1 MARVILHIGAHKT
14 ATTFLQRSFHRNRRF
29 LAAHG
34 IHYPDIGPNPAHHV
48 LTTPWIDNPD
58 FNGFNFGPG
67 GPDGLWSRFVA
78 DHADRSGTVF
88 LSGEP
93 FSRLAPQQVDMA
105 ALAARLAPFEDVRIV
120 YTARRQ
126 SELIQS
132 IWLQTVK
139 SRLSDKLGEFIKRAC
154 SLHMVT
160 GVPVDHGLIL
170 DHVLSGFAPEQ
181 VTILDYEQIRRAPGG
196 VLQVFLD
203 LVGSGLKAEALESVG
218 QSQANIS
225 PDPLGMY
232 VYGRIAPKEAPD
244 AGELARIVA
253 AIKEGHSAP
262 TTVYTRKEF
271 DHIRDV
277 FAPLNAAFE
286 AKVRRC
292 QPDFTLTPE
301 VQEPEFTWR
310 GDLSMTD
317 WARIAAAV
325 SRL

>member
-1 MARVILHIGAHKT
+1 MARLILHIGAHKT
-14 ATTFLQRSFHRNRRF
+14 ATTFLQRSFHRNRSL

-48 LTTPWIDNPD
+48 LTTPWIDNRD
-58 FNGFNFGPG
+58 FDGFRFGAG
-67 GPDGLWSRFVA
+67 GPDGLWARFVA
-78 DHADRSGTVF
+78 AHADKPGTVF

-93 FSRLAPQQVDMA
+93 FSRLEPQRVDMA

-139 SRLSDKLGEFIKRAC
+139 ARLSDRLAEFIKGAC
-154 SLHMVT
+154 TRHLAT

-170 DHVLSGFAPEQ
+170 DHVLTGFAPEQ

-203 LVGSGLKAEALESVG
+203 LIGNGPRAEALDTVG
-218 QSQANIS
+218 ESQANIS

-253 AIKEGHSAP
+253 AIKKGHSAP
-262 TTVYTRKEF
+262 TTVYSRKEF
-271 DHIRDV
+271 DHIREV
-277 FAPLNAAFE
+277 FAPLNAAFA

-292 QPDFTLTPE
+292 QPDFALTPE
-301 VQEPEFTWR
+301 AEAPDFTWR
-310 GDLSMTD
+310 GDLSMAD